1 MLELLTTRQMGRADR
16 LTIEGGTPGLVLM
29 EAAGEGVA
37 RAVLRLAPE
46 AERALV
52 LCGPGNNGGDGFVAA
67 RILKQHGLSVT
78 LALLG
83 PLARL
88 TGDAAAMAA
97 RWDGEVLELGPA
109 LFDAVPLG
117 DGDVIVDAMFG
128 AGLVREL
135 SGAAAEVVRAA
146 NASPAAIVAVDVPS
160 GVDGTTGEIRG
171 AAIDATL
178 TVTFFRRKPGHLL
191 LPGRI
196 ACGAVQVVDIGIGAD
211 VLPEVGANTFAN
223 APGLW
228 RAHVPV
234 PRIGGHKYDR
244 GHAVVVSGPRH
255 ATGAARMAARGALRV
270 GAGLVTVASPTEAAD
285 INAAQ
290 LTAVMVHA
298 FDGAGGLADIL
309 ADSRKNAVAAGPGMG
324 VGAATRDLVA
334 TILKAGPACVLDA
347 DALTSHHDHPDTLFA
362 EIAAGGGRPVVLT
375 PHDGEFARLF
385 DEAHLYPELREAG
398 VELPEGATSKLE
410 RARRA
415 AKASS
420 AVVILKGADTV
431 IAAPDGRAAINEN
444 APPWLSTAG
453 SGDVLTGLVAG
464 LLAQGIP
471 AFEAASAA
479 VWLHGAAGT
488 EAGLGLIA
496 EDLPEALPA
505 VLRRLLS
512 ADAVEA

>member
-1 MLELLTTRQMGRADR
+1 MFELLTTSEMGRADR
-16 LTIEGGTPGLVLM
+16 MTIEGGTPGLVLM

-37 RAVLRLAPE
+37 RAAMRLAPE
-46 AERALV
+46 AEQALV

-67 RILKQHGLSVT
+67 RILKEHGLSVK

-83 PLARL
+83 PATRL

-97 RWDGEVLELGPA
+97 RWDGGILELGPE
-109 LFDAVPLG
+109 LFQYISLG
-117 DGDVIVDAMFG
+117 HGDVIIDAMFG
-128 AGLVREL
+128 AGLVREI
-135 SGAAAEVVRAA
+135 SGAAAEVVGAA

-211 VLPEVGANTFAN
+211 VLPEIGVQTYAN

-228 RAHVPV
+228 RAHVHV
-234 PRIGGHKYDR
+234 PSISGHKYDR

-255 ATGAARMAARGALRV
+255 ETGAARMAARGALRV
-270 GAGLVTVASPTEAAD
+270 GAGLVTVASPADAAD

-290 LTAVMVHA
+290 LTAVMVRS
-298 FDGAGGLADIL
+298 FEGPSGLADIL
-309 ADSRKNAVAAGPGMG
+309 ADKRKNAVAAGPGMG
-324 VGAATRDLVA
+324 VGASTCEMVA
-334 TILKAGPACVLDA
+334 TILKGGQACVLDA
-347 DALTSHHDHPDTLFA
+347 DALTSHHDRADALFA
-362 EIAAGGGRPVVLT
+362 EIAIGTERPVVLT

-385 DEAHLYPELREAG
+385 DEAHLYPELRKAG
-398 VELPEGATSKLE
+398 GQIPEGATSKLE

-415 AKASS
+415 ARASS
-420 AVVILKGADTV
+420 AVIILKGADTV

-453 SGDVLTGLVAG
+453 SGDVLTGLVVG
-464 LLAQGIP
+464 LLAEGMP

-496 EDLPEALPA
+496 EDLPEALPP
-505 VLRRLLS
+505 VLRGLLS
-512 ADAVEA
+512 AEAV